1 MLETQM
7 VSVERCFA
15 YTHLP
20 QEGALAPTPTPPP
33 SAWPSA
39 GRIEFDNVVMGYR
52 PGLPDVL
59 KGISFT
65 IAPGQKV
72 ISIPP

>member
-1 MLETQM
+1 MC
-7 VSVERCFA
+7 VCACR
-15 YTHLP
+15 
-20 QEGALAPTPTPPP
+20 
-33 SAWPSA
+33 
-39 GRIEFDNVVMGYR
+39 VMGYR

-65 IAPGQKV
+65 IDAGQKV